1 LRQAGFGYILYS
13 YFIFIMSFIFSNSS
27 FFKVKLPMIDTP
39 PKAPPLYPK
48 SHLLAASG
56 IAALLSLALL
66 VFPSSDVEAK
76 KTTLRPEVETPA
88 EQLTQQQDAQ
98 DSVQATTEATA
109 SPFAQIDNSAED
121 TPETANTEPEKAE
134 TVTAAATEK
143 NPNHKEVV
151 VSKGDTLS
159 TLFDKVGLPAA
170 AVHDVL
176 ASDKQAKQFSQLKHG
191 QVLQFEL
198 SANGQLKQLH
208 SKISDLETISLSKT
222 DKGYTFNREVAKPN
236 VRTVYAHGVINSSL
250 SLSAQRAGLSHSMT
264 MDMAS
269 VFGYD
274 IDFAQDIRQG
284 DEFDVIYEQ
293 KVVNGKT
300 VGTGSILSARFTN
313 RGKTYT
319 AIRYTN
325 KQGTSNYYTA
335 EGNSMRKAFIRTPVD
350 FARISSLFSM
360 GRKHPILNKIRAHQG
375 VDYAAPR
382 GTPIKAT
389 GDGKVILAGRRGGY
403 GNTVI
408 IQHGETYRTL
418 YGHMQGFAKGI
429 QNGSN
434 VKQGQVIGYI
444 GTTGLSTGPH
454 LHYEF
459 QVNGVHVDPLGQ
471 KLPMADPIAKTEK
484 QRFLQ
489 QSQPLMARMDQEKA
503 TMLASSKR

>member
-1 LRQAGFGYILYS
+1 MTTEPS
-13 YFIFIMSFIFSNSS
+13 
-27 FFKVKLPMIDTP
+27 
-39 PKAPPLYPK
+39 KAPPLYPK
-48 SHLLAASG
+48 THLLAASG

-76 KTTLRPEVETPA
+76 KTTLSLELESPA
-88 EQLTQQQDAQ
+88 EQLTQDQDAA
-98 DSVQATTEATA
+98 DSAQATNESVA
-109 SPFAQIDNSAED
+109 SPFAQIENSTEEAQ
-121 TPETANTEPEKAE
+121 ETAQ
-134 TVTAAATEK
+134 AATAPMSAAEEK
-143 NPNHKEVV
+143 KASNHREVI

-159 TLFDKVGLPAA
+159 TLFEKVGLPAA
-170 AVHDVL
+170 AVHEVL
-176 ASDKQAKQFSQLKHG
+176 TSDKQAKQFSQLKHG
-191 QVLQFEL
+191 QKLEFEL
-198 SANGQLKQLH
+198 NSQGLLTNLR
-208 SKISDLETISLSKT
+208 SKVSDVETITLTKN
-222 DKGYTFNREVAKPN
+222 DKGYVFNRVTAKPT
-236 VRTVYAHGVINSSL
+236 VRTAYAHGVINSSL
-250 SLSAQRAGLSHSMT
+250 SQSAARAGLSHSLT

-293 KVVNGKT
+293 KVVNGKA
-300 VGTGSILSARFTN
+300 VGNGPILSARFTN

-319 AIRYTN
+319 AVRYTN
-325 KQGTSNYYTA
+325 KQGNSSYYTA
-335 EGNSMRKAFIRTPVD
+335 DGNSMRKAFIRTPVD
-350 FARISSLFSM
+350 FARISSKFSM
-360 GRKHPILNKIRAHQG
+360 GRKHPILNKIRAHKG

-382 GTPIKAT
+382 GTPIKAA
-389 GDGKVILAGRRGGY
+389 GDGKVLLAGRRGGY

-408 IQHGETYRTL
+408 IQHGNTYRTL
-418 YGHMQGFAKGI
+418 YGHMQGFAKGVKT
-429 QNGSN
+429 GGT

-471 KLPMADPIAKTEK
+471 KLPMADPIAKSERA
-484 QRFLQ
+484 RFLA

>member
-1 LRQAGFGYILYS
+1 MTTEPS
-13 YFIFIMSFIFSNSS
+13 
-27 FFKVKLPMIDTP
+27 
-39 PKAPPLYPK
+39 KAPPLYPK
-48 SHLLAASG
+48 THLLAASG

-76 KTTLRPEVETPA
+76 KTTLSLELESPA
-88 EQLTQQQDAQ
+88 EQLTQDQDAAEA
-98 DSVQATTEATA
+98 VQATNEPVA
-109 SPFAQIDNSAED
+109 SPFAQIENDAED
-121 TPETANTEPEKAE
+121 TPETAQAAPAPAPVVEEKKA
-134 TVTAAATEK
+134 
-143 NPNHKEVV
+143 PGHREVI

-159 TLFDKVGLPAA
+159 TLFEKVGLPAA
-170 AVHDVL
+170 AVHEVL

-191 QVLQFEL
+191 QKLEFEL
-198 SANGQLKQLH
+198 NPKGELTNLH
-208 SKISDLETISLSKT
+208 SKVSDVETITLT
-222 DKGYTFNREVAKPN
+222 RNDKGYVFNRVTAKPT
-236 VRTVYAHGVINSSL
+236 VRTAYVHGVINSSL
-250 SLSAQRAGLSHSMT
+250 SQSAARAGLSHSLT

-274 IDFAQDIRQG
+274 VDFAQDIRQG

-293 KVVNGKT
+293 KVVNGKA
-300 VGTGSILSARFTN
+300 VGNGPILSARFTN

-319 AIRYTN
+319 AVRYTN
-325 KQGTSNYYTA
+325 KQGNSSYYTA
-335 EGNSMRKAFIRTPVD
+335 DGNSMRKAFIRTPVD
-350 FARISSLFSM
+350 FARISSKFSM
-360 GRKHPILNKIRAHQG
+360 GRKHPILNKIRAHKG

-382 GTPIKAT
+382 GTPIKAA
-389 GDGKVILAGRRGGY
+389 GDGKVLLAGRRGGY

-408 IQHGETYRTL
+408 IQHGNTYRTL
-418 YGHMQGFAKGI
+418 YGHMQGFAKGVKT
-429 QNGSN
+429 GGT

-471 KLPMADPIAKTEK
+471 KLPMADPIAKSERA
-484 QRFLQ
+484 RFLA

>member
-1 LRQAGFGYILYS
+1 
-13 YFIFIMSFIFSNSS
+13 MSNE
-27 FFKVKLPMIDTP
+27 PT
-39 PKAPPLYPK
+39 KAPPLYPK

-76 KTTLRPEVETPA
+76 KTTLSLDLESPI
-88 EQLTQQQDAQ
+88 EQLRQDQDAA
-98 DSVQATTEATA
+98 SVDQATNEAAA
-109 SPFAQIDNSAED
+109 SPFAQIDDA
-121 TPETANTEPEKAE
+121 TQPTTETAKSEPIPAAPEEPKAPGHRE
-134 TVTAAATEK
+134 VT
-143 NPNHKEVV
+143 

-159 TLFDKVGLPAA
+159 TLFEKVGLPAT
-170 AVHDVL
+170 AVHELL

-191 QVLQFEL
+191 QKLEFEL
-198 SANGQLKQLH
+198 TPDGQLNKLH
-208 SKISDLETISLSKT
+208 SKVSDLETITLT
-222 DKGYTFNREVAKPN
+222 KGAKGFAFAKVITKPV
-236 VRTVYAHGVINSSL
+236 VRSAYIHGVINSSL
-250 SLSAQRAGLSHSMT
+250 SQSAARAGLSHSLT
-264 MDMAS
+264 MDMAN

-293 KVVNGKT
+293 KVANGKV
-300 VGTGSILSARFTN
+300 VGTGNILSARFTN

-319 AIRYTN
+319 AVRYTN
-325 KQGTSNYYTA
+325 KQGSSSYYTA
-335 EGNSMRKAFIRTPVD
+335 DGSSMRKAFIRTPVD
-350 FARISSLFSM
+350 FARISSRFSA
-360 GRKHPILNKIRAHQG
+360 GRKHPILNKIRAHKG

-382 GTPIKAT
+382 GTPIKAA
-389 GDGKVILAGRRGGY
+389 GDGKVLLAGRRGGY

-408 IQHGETYRTL
+408 IQHGNTYRTL
-418 YGHMQGFAKGI
+418 YGHMQGFAKGVKTG
-429 QNGSN
+429 GS

-471 KLPMADPIAKTEK
+471 KLPMADPIAKAERA
-484 QRFLQ
+484 RFLQ

>member
-1 LRQAGFGYILYS
+1 
-13 YFIFIMSFIFSNSS
+13 
-27 FFKVKLPMIDTP
+27 MIDTPP

-66 VFPSSDVEAK
+66 VFPSSEVEAK
-76 KTTLRPEVETPA
+76 RTNLVLDLEAPTDQNA
-88 EQLTQQQDAQ
+88 QDQDAQ
-98 DSVQATTEATA
+98 QAAQATPDSTV
-109 SPFAQIDNSAED
+109 SPFAQVDNGEDQSQENASAQP
-121 TPETANTEPEKAE
+121 TP
-134 TVTAAATEK
+134 ATDIK
-143 NPNHKEVV
+143 SPNHKEVV

-159 TLFDKVGLPAA
+159 TLFEKVGLPATT
-170 AVHDVL
+170 VHEVM
-176 ASDKQAKQFSQLKHG
+176 ASDKQAKQFSKLQNG

-198 SANGQLKQLH
+198 SSDGQLKQLH
-208 SKISDLETISLSKT
+208 SKLSELETISLSKT
-222 DKGYTFNREVAKPN
+222 DAGFTFSREVSKPT
-236 VRTVYAHGVINSSL
+236 VRETYAHAVINSSL

-264 MDMAS
+264 MDMANI
-269 VFGYD
+269 FGYD
-274 IDFAQDIRQG
+274 IDFAQDIRKG
-284 DEFDVIYEQ
+284 DEFDVVYEQ

-300 VGTGSILSARFTN
+300 VGTGNILSARFTN

-325 KQGTSNYYTA
+325 KQGNTNYYTA
-335 EGNSMRKAFIRTPVD
+335 DGNSMRKAFIRTPVD
-350 FARISSLFSM
+350 FARISSMFSM
-360 GRKHPILNKIRAHQG
+360 GRKHPILNKIRAHKG

-389 GDGKVILAGRRGGY
+389 GDGKVLLAGRRGGY

-418 YGHMQGFAKGI
+418 YGHMQGFAKGV
-429 QNGSN
+429 QTGGS

-471 KLPMADPIAKTEK
+471 KLPMADPIAKSEK
-484 QRFLQ
+484 QRFMQ
-489 QSQPLMARMDQEKA
+489 QSQPLMARMDHDKA
-503 TMLASSKR
+503 TTLASNKR